1 MPRMHA
7 RSRRPRNVRGA
18 AAHERAQ
25 RLVLA
30 TETRQAWAFMLRA
43 RLLIGAAAVL
53 VATLVM
59 TSVAHA
65 QDGARRDQ
73 ETQPAP
79 APAPTLTKPPAL
91 IEAAAPVYPP
101 AALAAGREAAV
112 TVRIHI
118 DATGTVTQVDVVTP
132 VGNGFDEAAVEAAE
146 QYVFTPAEWDGK
158 PGPIVVETTIHFT
171 IQQQEEPEP
180 EPPPPAGAEA
190 DPAAQGPPAHGGD
203 YRQPVTVSGEAV
215 ERGSRRRLSGVIV
228 SLAELGMDAV
238 TDKDGTFY
246 FHGVP
251 PGEYRVIAVDD
262 RYDRLERKLAI
273 TARGERVE
281 IRLWMRARGGNPYE
295 TIVEGEREVLEVTR
309 RTLDRRQLTSVPG
322 TFGDPLRVIQAL
334 PGMAQ
339 SPFNTGF
346 LLIRGS
352 NPDDSAIY
360 IDGHRVPLIFHFLA
374 GPSIINSEFLES
386 IDLYPGGYPAR
397 FGRVL
402 GGVVT
407 VETRPSKSDGVHG
420 SADIDILDSGA
431 YVRFP
436 ITDKASL
443 AIAGRRSYLDFVL
456 EAFLPEQ
463 GPGAQLVVVPV
474 YYDYQVRLDYD
485 FGREGT
491 ASLFWLQSNDTLDVL
506 SRDPDAESSLDV
518 STSIGFSRLIGTYRR
533 PIGGGLRLTMSP
545 VFGRDRVTFSGAQA
559 DAAENFTSADIIQ
572 DTLGYR
578 MRLDG
583 RLSPLVVL
591 DAGIDIESR
600 VTRYDLRTP
609 LPTDFAPVG
618 DQVDVP
624 PEDFRQTID
633 FLGYGVHADLG
644 WDATD
649 ALRIVPG
656 VRFDGYW
663 LAGTRRATID
673 PRLVVRYRIDDGWLA
688 KGYIGLFHQPP
699 QPETMGS
706 IAGNPDLLLEH
717 ATHFGLGGEWIPR
730 EHWKVDAEVYYVD
743 RYDQV
748 AFSEEREVRE
758 DPRTGEV
765 IADPVWFANT
775 ATSNTMGFELL
786 IKREVTRNLYGWLA
800 YTLSRSLNRVAPDEP
815 ETPNFTD
822 QRHVLNAVASY
833 RLDSGWEIGGRVRFF
848 TSRPITP
855 LLEGTF
861 NGDETQYEPL
871 PGAELSVRRRPSHQ
885 LDVRVEKTWV
895 FNYFTIGAYLD
906 IQNLYNAKNI
916 EGVTYDYRF
925 REQAPVTSVPFL
937 PTLGVRGQW

>member
-1 MPRMHA
+1 M
-7 RSRRPRNVRGA
+7 SRK
-18 AAHERAQ
+18 
-25 RLVLA
+25 
-30 TETRQAWAFMLRA
+30 
-43 RLLIGAAAVL
+43 RLLIGAVAAL
-53 VATLVM
+53 LA

-65 QDGARRDQ
+65 QDGARREQ
-73 ETQPAP
+73 GTQQVP
-79 APAPTLTKPPAL
+79 APAPTLTQAPTL
-91 IEAAAPVYPP
+91 LEAVAPVYPT
-101 AALAAGREAAV
+101 AALEAGIEAAV

-118 DATGTVTQVDVVTP
+118 DDAGTVTQVDVVAP

-146 QYVFTPAEWDGK
+146 QYVFAPAEWDGV
-158 PGPIVVETTIHFT
+158 PGPIIVETTIHFT
-171 IQQQEEPEP
+171 IEQREEPEP
-180 EPPPPAGAEA
+180 EPPPPPSESDAET

-203 YRQPVTVSGEAV
+203 FRQPITVSGEAV
-215 ERGSRRRLSGVIV
+215 ERGSRRRLVGIIV

-238 TDKDGTFY
+238 TDDEGKFY

-251 PGEYRVIAVDD
+251 PGEYRVLAVDD

-281 IRLWMRARGGNPYE
+281 VRLWMRAKGGNPYE

-352 NPDDSAIY
+352 NPDDSAIF

-374 GPSIINSEFLES
+374 GPSIINPEFIDS

-397 FGRVL
+397 FGRVV

-420 SADIDILDSGA
+420 SADIDILDAGA

-436 ITDKASL
+436 VTDKASL

-463 GPGAQLVVVPV
+463 GPGAQLIVAPV
-474 YYDYQVRLDYD
+474 YYDYQLRFDYNLD
-485 FGREGT
+485 EHGT
-491 ASLFWLQSNDTLDVL
+491 ASVFWLQSSDTLDVL
-506 SRDPDAESSLDV
+506 SRDPDAESSLDIG
-518 STSIGFSRLIGTYRR
+518 TSIGFSRLIATYRR

-545 VFGRDRVTFSGAQA
+545 VFGRDRVTFSGGQA
-559 DAAENFTSADIIQ
+559 DTTGDFTNVDIIQ

-583 RLSPLVVL
+583 RINSLLVL
-591 DAGIDIESR
+591 DVGVDIDSR
-600 VTRYDLRTP
+600 VTRYDLRVP

-618 DQVDVP
+618 GQVDVP
-624 PEDFRQTID
+624 PQDLEQTID
-633 FLGYGVHADLG
+633 FLGYGLHADLG

-656 VRFDGYW
+656 VRFDSYW
-663 LAGTRRATID
+663 LAGARRTTLD
-673 PRLVVRYRIDDGWLA
+673 PRLALRYRFDDAWLA
-688 KGYIGLFHQPP
+688 KGYVGLFHQPP
-699 QPETMGS
+699 QPEAMS
-706 IAGNPDLLLEH
+706 SLVGNPALQLEH
-717 ATHFGLGGEWIPR
+717 AMHVGLGGEWTPR
-730 EHWKVDAEVYYVD
+730 KHWKVDAEVYYVD
-743 RYDQV
+743 RHNQV
-748 AFSEEREVRE
+748 AFTEEREVYE

-765 IADPVWFANT
+765 IVDPLWLVNS

-800 YTLSRSLNRVAPDEP
+800 YTLSRTRNRTAPGEP
-815 ETPNFTD
+815 ETASFTD

-833 RLDSGWEIGGRVRFF
+833 RLGSGWELGGRLRYF

-855 LLEGTF
+855 LIDGTF
-861 NGDETQYEPL
+861 NGDETEYEPL

-885 LDVRVEKTWV
+885 VDVRVEKTWV
-895 FNYFTIGAYLD
+895 FDYFTIGAYLD

-916 EGVTYDYRF
+916 EGVQYDYRY
-925 REQAPVTSVPFL
+925 RQQSPVTSVPFL
-937 PTLGVRGQW
+937 PTLGLRGQW